1 MWLRIKVVF
10 CFLPWRMFCRLSC
23 LFFFGCFFHERA
35 MKKGDYFLNNHHFF
49 CKSMQTFK
57 ILQVSGVRGCFRW
70 LFPQHYTHTQTPLTK
85 TEGMVM
91 RHVGWGV
98 SSKTTSKVWFSIAM
112 LFHWKDL
119 FLSSIFIQLYQKSK
133 YDQLGKKDNIKQQ
146 QGSGTHL

>member
-23 LFFFGCFFHERA
+23 LFFSVVFFMKGLWRKGIIFWTTIIFFVNQCRCSKSSRFQVFEGVSDDCFH
-35 MKKGDYFLNNHHFF
+35 N
-49 CKSMQTFK
+49 
-57 ILQVSGVRGCFRW
+57 I
-70 LFPQHYTHTQTPLTK
+70 THTQTPPTK